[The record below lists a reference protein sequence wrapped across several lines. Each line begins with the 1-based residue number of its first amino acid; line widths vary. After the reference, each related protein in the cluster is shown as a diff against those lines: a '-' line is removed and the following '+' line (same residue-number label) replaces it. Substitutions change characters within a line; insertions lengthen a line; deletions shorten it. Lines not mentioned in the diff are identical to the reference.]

1 MAVYKQINHIFR
13 RFFNL
18 DVNKDYNDESV
29 RKPMIIYLF
38 TIVGLIC
45 LIFFGIKH
53 LLLHQYM
60 FAGVLGIAIVF
71 IFFSLFYLRKTGD
84 YSLSGWFIVGIMYFL
99 LVIFLFQGGQG
110 KLLWFYV
117 FPTLSY
123 FVLGAKKGGI
133 VNLSLLIIAFLVL
146 SFEIVDYVNPDFR
159 IRFLT
164 SYIAVSVM
172 AHIFEFVRFRA
183 YTSLKEANAKISG
196 YLDETVRQKEK
207 IERQAEQL
215 SLINEELKKLSA
227 VVQKTGNAVLIMEN
241 DGRVEWVNDGFTE
254 LYSYNIF
261 DLNETYNWNL
271 IDAPFNEQ
279 MKEMA
284 NQAIREKTSLTFES
298 VIKSKDNDD
307 IEVQTTLTPLID
319 SSGRVRKLI
328 AIDTDIRRLK
338 NAERQLKQLV
348 AMKDKFFSIIAHD
361 LKNPFN
367 SLMGVSQLLIDKYDQ
382 YDKEKILKFLD
393 NIHSVSKQ
401 TYDLLVNLLEWSRSQ
416 TGNMEFSFDR
426 LSLKEVADQ
435 SIQLL
440 QSSADEK
447 SVVLQNDISENTY
460 IYADRNTLNTIFR
473 NLLSNS
479 IKFSYPQNK
488 VEIQSSPLDD
498 KIQISI
504 SDKGVGIPTDKISQL
519 FRLDKNFSTKG
530 TNKETGTGLGL
541 ILCKEFVEKNGGTI
555 DVDSEQGKGSTF
567 KFTLY
572 KAD

>member
-1 MAVYKQINHIFR
+1 
-13 RFFNL
+13 
-18 DVNKDYNDESV
+18 
-29 RKPMIIYLF
+29 
-38 TIVGLIC
+38 
-45 LIFFGIKH
+45 
-53 LLLHQYM
+53 M

-133 VNLSLLIIAFLVL
+133 VNLSLLILAFLVL
-146 SFEIVDYVNPDFR
+146 SLEIVDYVNPDFR

-254 LYSYNIF
+254 LYNYNIF

-307 IEVQTTLTPLID
+307 IEVQTTLTPLVD

-401 TYDLLVNLLEWSRSQ
+401 TYDLLVNLLDWSRSQ
-416 TGNMEFSFDR
+416 TGRMKFSFDR
-426 LSLKEVADQ
+426 LSLNEVVNQ

-440 QSSADEK
+440 QSNANEK
-447 SVVLQNDISENTY
+447 SVELQNNISEDTY
-460 IYADRNTLNTIFR
+460 VYADRNTLNTVLR
-473 NLLSNS
+473 NLISNG
-479 IKFSYPQNK
+479 IKFSYARKK
-488 VEIQSSPLDD
+488 VEINSSFIDD
-498 KIQISI
+498 MVQVSI
-504 SDKGVGIPTDKISQL
+504 SDEGVGIPPNKIPQL
-519 FRLDKNFSTKG
+519 FRLDQNYSTKG
-530 TNKETGTGLGL
+530 TNNEEGTGLGL

-555 DVDSEQGKGSTF
+555 DADSEKGKGSTF
-567 KFTLY
+567 RFTLY